1 MLTLG
6 DTVMLP
12 KPGQEKEH
20 LWALITAADPESGD
34 AIMVNLT
41 TQRPHSDT
49 TTIIQP
55 GERPFVDR
63 PTVVFCAD
71 ARIVNVNTLEE
82 ALRHGVCRQNAPLSA
97 SVSVHV
103 IPRTTAVASQ
113 SLTGLNLPE
122 ALSDVSCTSNRF
134 RRFSFCMLEENDK
147 EVA

>member
-20 LWALITAADPESGD
+20 LWALITAADPETGD

-41 TQRPHSDT
+41 TQRQHSDT

-55 GERPFVDR
+55 KEHPFVDR
-63 PTVVFCAD
+63 PTVVFYAD

-82 ALRHGVCRQNAPLSA
+82 GLRHGVCRQNAALSA
-97 SVSVHV
+97 ELLRRIQDDLSVSRFTPAK
-103 IPRTTAVASQ
+103 IEKAFKIAREKK
-113 SLTGLNLPE
+113 LT
-122 ALSDVSCTSNRF
+122 
-134 RRFSFCMLEENDK
+134 
-147 EVA
+147 

>member
-20 LWALITAADPESGD
+20 LWALITAADPENGD

-55 GERPFVDR
+55 GEHPFVDR
-63 PTVVFCAD
+63 PTVVFYAD

-82 ALRHGVCRQNAPLSA
+82 GLRHGVCRQNAPLSA
-97 SVSVHV
+97 ELLRRIQDDLFVSRFTPAK
-103 IPRTTAVASQ
+103 IEKAFKIAREKK
-113 SLTGLNLPE
+113 LT
-122 ALSDVSCTSNRF
+122 
-134 RRFSFCMLEENDK
+134 
-147 EVA
+147 